1 MSNRLASRFVAEWI
15 EHFAPQELTERDFN
29 CDIDVAIK
37 NHMNK
42 LLVVLIAK
50 STWLLKTIL
59 RKEYYGNSNNNQY
72 VYLCI
77 CIVNIRNNLI
87 DRINNFW

>member
-1 MSNRLASRFVAEWI
+1 MSNRLANKFVADLNSQVNLATQK
-15 EHFAPQELTERDFN
+15 HL
-29 CDIDVAIK
+29 
-37 NHMNK
+37 NK
-42 LLVVLIAK
+42 LLVVLISK
-50 STWLLKTIL
+50 LTSILKTIL